1 MSVLLVA
8 SLVWPVIS
16 SVVNGL
22 SGRGVRRAG
31 RGYMAENFYF
41 WYIEITNYFNYESR
55 FKIEFFQEIIY
66 LG

>member
-41 WYIEITNYFNYESR
+41 WYIVLTISKLQIILITSLDL
-55 FKIEFFQEIIY
+55 K
-66 LG
+66 

>member
-22 SGRGVRRAG
+22 SGRGVRRVG

-41 WYIEITNYFNYESR
+41 WYIVLTISKLLIILITSLDL
-55 FKIEFFQEIIY
+55 K
-66 LG
+66 

>member
-41 WYIEITNYFNYESR
+41 LYIVLTISKLLIILITSLDL
-55 FKIEFFQEIIY
+55 K
-66 LG
+66 

>member
-1 MSVLLVA
+1 MSVILVA

-41 WYIEITNYFNYESR
+41 WYIVLTISKLLIILITSLDL
-55 FKIEFFQEIIY
+55 K
-66 LG
+66 